1 LENDRKSQIIKAA
14 VKRFARHGLNKTT
27 LTEIARDLRIGKA
40 TIYHYFKS
48 KEELYYQTLEYDVS
62 LFTEDITQIF
72 NNKEIPLKQRFIE
85 YFNYKEQVYEK
96 YKVLYDLITRHLR
109 EETLE
114 KDILILKKLLQN
126 EENVLRL
133 VLGSP
138 QENKIGSTIQLSPAT
153 LIMQSWGILFW
164 NKLNAIT
171 EQGNQVSSKEL
182 VYKNLDSM
190 LNLITE

>member
-1 LENDRKSQIIKAA
+1 MESDRKSQIIKAA

-27 LTEIARDLRIGKA
+27 LNEIARDLRIGKA

-48 KEELYYQTLEYDVS
+48 KEVLFYQTLEYDVS

-72 NNKEIPLKQRFIE
+72 NNPELTLKQRFIE

-114 KDILILKKLLQN
+114 NDILILKKLLHN
-126 EENVLRL
+126 EEKVLKL
-133 VLGSP
+133 VLGTALK
-138 QENKIGSTIQLSPAT
+138 NKMDLSPMII
-153 LIMQSWGILFW
+153 IMQSWGILFW
-164 NKLNAIT
+164 NKLNDISDP
-171 EQGNQVSSKEL
+171 ESRINSKEL
-182 VYKNLDSM
+182 VYKSLENMLDL
-190 LNLITE
+190 LN

>member
-27 LTEIARDLRIGKA
+27 LNEIARDLRIGKA

-48 KEELYYQTLEYDVS
+48 KEELFYQTLEYDVS
-62 LFTEDITQIF
+62 LFTEDITRIF
-72 NNKEIPLKQRFIE
+72 NNPELTLKQRFIE

-114 KDILILKKLLQN
+114 NDILILKKLLHN
-126 EENVLRL
+126 EEKVLKL
-133 VLGSP
+133 VLGTALK
-138 QENKIGSTIQLSPAT
+138 NKTDLSPMII
-153 LIMQSWGILFW
+153 IMQSWGILFW
-164 NKLNAIT
+164 NKLNAISDP
-171 EQGNQVSSKEL
+171 ESRINSKEL
-182 VYKNLDSM
+182 VYKSLENM
-190 LNLITE
+190 LNLITEAD

>member
-1 LENDRKSQIIKAA
+1 MENDRKSQIIKAA

-133 VLGSP
+133 VLNLP

-153 LIMQSWGILFW
+153 LIMLSWGILFW

-171 EQGNQVSSKEL
+171 EQESQVSSKEL

-190 LNLITE
+190 LNLFIE

>member
-1 LENDRKSQIIKAA
+1 MNQVESDRKSQIIKAA

-27 LTEIARDLRIGKA
+27 LDEIARDLRIGKA

-48 KEELYYQTLEYDVS
+48 KDELFYQTLEYDVS

-72 NNKEIPLKQRFIE
+72 NNLEMTLQQRFLE

-114 KDILILKKLLQN
+114 NDIFILKKLLQN
-126 EENVLRL
+126 EEKVLRQ
-133 VLGSP
+133 VINTT
-138 QENKIGSTIQLSPAT
+138 QKNNTNLSPMII
-153 LIMQSWGILFW
+153 IMQSWGILFW
-164 NKLNAIT
+164 NKLNAISDP
-171 EQGNQVSSKEL
+171 ESQVNSKEL
-182 VYKNLDSM
+182 VYKSLENM
-190 LNLITE
+190 LNLITET

>member
-27 LTEIARDLRIGKA
+27 LNEIARDLRIGKA

-48 KEELYYQTLEYDVS
+48 KEELFYQTLEYDVS

-72 NNKEIPLKQRFIE
+72 NNRELPLKQRFLE

-109 EETLE
+109 EESLE
-114 KDILILKKLLQN
+114 NEILILKKLLQN
-126 EENVLRL
+126 EEKVLRL
-133 VLGSP
+133 VLNTTLA
-138 QENKIGSTIQLSPAT
+138 NKVDLSPMII
-153 LIMQSWGILFW
+153 IMQSWGILFW
-164 NKLNAIT
+164 NKLNAISDP
-171 EQGNQVSSKEL
+171 ESQVNSKEL
-182 VYKNLDSM
+182 VYKSLENI
-190 LNLITE
+190 LNLITEAG

>member
-1 LENDRKSQIIKAA
+1 MENDRKSQIIKAA

-27 LTEIARDLRIGKA
+27 LTEIAGDLRIGKA

-48 KEELYYQTLEYDVS
+48 KEDLYYQTLEYDVS

-72 NNKEIPLKQRFIE
+72 NNKEIPFKQRFIE

-114 KDILILKKLLQN
+114 KDILILKKLLQG
-126 EENVLRL
+126 EETVLKL
-133 VLGSP
+133 ILNSLGKNNDSI
-138 QENKIGSTIQLSPAT
+138 NLSSS
-153 LIMQSWGILFW
+153 LLMMQSWGILFW
-164 NKLNAIT
+164 NKLNALSDP
-171 EQGNQVSSKEL
+171 ESQVNSKEL
-182 VYKNLDSM
+182 VYKNLESI
-190 LNLITE
+190 LNVLIG